1 MEKILELKTID
12 PRILMGVG
20 DKNLSLIE
28 KFFPVS
34 IIARGE
40 IIKIK
45 GGEKVIEQVHNILFE
60 MIEKLR
66 KYVGYGVG

>member
-45 GGEKVIEQVHNILFE
+45 GGKRSLSKFIIYYL
-60 MIEKLR
+60 K
-66 KYVGYGVG
+66 

>member
-45 GGEKVIEQVHNILFE
+45 RWEK
-60 MIEKLR
+60 
-66 KYVGYGVG
+66 GY